1 MEVQQKTTHS
11 KQDVLNIIEPIMAG
25 IIVALFNRYVLNGSY
40 WCNSESVSACS
51 EDCDSSS
58 SQTTT
63 AVNTDA
69 AMTHHTATHVY

>member
-1 MEVQQKTTHS
+1 MLS
-11 KQDVLNIIEPIMAG
+11 IIEPITAG
-25 IIVALFNRYVLNGSY
+25 IIAELFNRYVLNGSY

-58 SQTTT
+58 SETTT

-69 AMTHHTATHVY
+69 VLTHHMATHVY